1 MLFST
6 PRQVFSQNFKN
17 DQKSSSVWS
26 LDSLLFKRRNKHI
39 NIILTISFSLNPWC
53 HFSPHLS
60 VWSMKE
66 TDTIPVWTFHSL
78 NSTFGFRGKSMC
90 DTVKS
95 GRVMHDFQ
103 TEWII
108 MTIDILYLSFY
119 FDTLAH
125 LQTES
130 PQPPIRADLRCGKWN
145 VNFCV
150 LTPIFLT
157 FVVVVVTAVS
167 CGTMRDKTVTKHFQ
181 FLWPDAETKLLQV
194 LFNIHSTCLSAKHTC
209 RY

>member
-78 NSTFGFRGKSMC
+78 NSAFVAKVCVTLW
-90 DTVKS
+90 
-95 GRVMHDFQ
+95 RVAGSC
-103 TEWII
+103 
-108 MTIDILYLSFY
+108 MTSRLNELLWPLIFYIYLF
-119 FDTLAH
+119 
-125 LQTES
+125 
-130 PQPPIRADLRCGKWN
+130 I
-145 VNFCV
+145 
-150 LTPIFLT
+150 LTP
-157 FVVVVVTAVS
+157 
-167 CGTMRDKTVTKHFQ
+167 
-181 FLWPDAETKLLQV
+181 W
-194 LFNIHSTCLSAKHTC
+194 HTC
-209 RY
+209 RISPATNQSWSEVWKMKCKFLCSDANFFDICGRGCDRGELRDDAW

>member
-1 MLFST
+1 M
-6 PRQVFSQNFKN
+6 
-17 DQKSSSVWS
+17 
-26 LDSLLFKRRNKHI
+26 
-39 NIILTISFSLNPWC
+39 NPQIYIDI
-53 HFSPHLS
+53 
-60 VWSMKE
+60 
-66 TDTIPVWTFHSL
+66 DTI
-78 NSTFGFRGKSMC
+78 
-90 DTVKS
+90 
-95 GRVMHDFQ
+95 GRLSWQKYLEYLWDCE
-103 TEWII
+103 EWQGHAWLPDW
-108 MTIDILYLSFY
+108 MNYYDHWY
-119 FDTLAH
+119 FIFIFLFWHPGTPA
-125 LQTES
+125 ES

-181 FLWPDAETKLLQV
+181 FLWPDVETKLLQV